1 MDREF
6 LLIGVAM
13 VILGLLGIVLD
24 RLVWVLTGFVSPT
37 FNEGFTALAGLVL
50 AFGAILIPVGIVK
63 GGVPTGGAAKV
74 AFAVT
79 GLIIL
84 AGVEA
89 TGVLNF
95 APSGPSAPTTTVT
108 RSIVIVNVS
117 MIQGSVLPSQAQ
129 NFVPRDIVVVLGVN
143 NTVRWTN
150 DDGFTH
156 TVTSGGNFDSG
167 NMSPGKTFE
176 WTFTRPG
183 TFNYICTL
191 HPGWMKGSVTV
202 KSP

>member
-63 GGVPTGGAAKV
+63 GGVPTGRAAKV

-89 TGVLNF
+89 SGVVSI
-95 APSGPSAPTTTVT
+95 ATPSAPTPITT
-108 RSIVIVNVS
+108 RSLIVLKVS
-117 MIQGSVLPSQAQ
+117 IIEGSFLSTQGQ
-129 NFVPRDIVVVLGVN
+129 NYVPKDIIVVLGVN
-143 NTVRWTN
+143 NTVTWTN
-150 DDGFTH
+150 DDSAAH
-156 TVTSGGNFDSG
+156 TVTSTTNVFDSG
-167 NMSPGKTFE
+167 NLNPGDTFPR
-176 WTFTRPG
+176 TFTQPG
-183 TFNYICTL
+183 TFNYFCRY
-191 HPGWMKGSVTV
+191 HPWMKGSVTV